1 MVKYFEFEKD
11 IEKIDE
17 HLNNLGNASS
27 SKINQLNLEKKQIL
41 EKILK
46 F

>member
-17 HLNNLGNASS
+17 YLNNSGNVSS
-27 SKINQLNLEKKQIL
+27 SKINQLNLEKKTKTRENIL
-41 EKILK
+41 
-46 F
+46 